1 MEVLYSLSKTLKDA
15 RDKIVEGTLYSNVS
29 DLIQQ
34 FNQMIVTM
42 NGNDFQTGGIGNLPI
57 RNWTFDFG
65 LLGTTLLNL
74 DANYVETARTTI
86 EYFIDF
92 IDNVC
97 MDEMARESQRN
108 GVAPQSEAL
117 RKLAGIKFKRI
128 NFNNS
133 SEYIENW
140 NLQNKRQRTGFV
152 FLKPNMFPYSAL
164 FTLYSSQSKH
174 YKLTGSRWGK
184 TGSEIQVGGFDYSCT
199 LNAPANIQQF
209 EHIVQL
215 RRALTT
221 ATITLLSDAERFSFP
236 RVINSADGATTWFF
250 NPIILRPN
258 NVEVEFLLNG
268 QIINTYQAR
277 FGTIIARNF
286 DTIRLSFQLMRPPN
300 MTPAVNALFPQ
311 AQPFQHHATV
321 GLTLRIESAVCE
333 SVLAD
338 ANETLL
344 ANVTAVRQEYAIP
357 VGPVFPPGMNWTE
370 LITNYSP
377 SREDNL
383 QRVFTVAS
391 IRSMLIK

>member
-65 LLGTTLLNL
+65 LLGTTPLNL

-86 EYFIDF
+86 EYPIDF

-117 RKLAGIKFKRI
+117 RKPAGIKFQRP

-140 NLQNKRQRTGFV
+140 TLQNRRQRTGFA
-152 FLKPNMFPYSAL
+152 FHKPHTFPYSAS
-164 FTLYSSQSKH
+164 FP
-174 YKLTGSRWGK
+174 LTSPQPMHDNFLGTMWLNA
-184 TGSEIQVGGFDYSCT
+184 GSEIQVAGFHYSCP

-215 RRALTT
+215 RRAPTP
-221 ATITLLSDAERFSFP
+221 ATITLLPDAERFSLP
-236 RVINSADGATTWFF
+236 RVLTSADGATTWFF

-258 NVEVEFLLNG
+258 NVEVEFLLPG

-277 FGTIIARNF
+277 FGTPIASHL
-286 DTIRLSFQLMRPPN
+286 DPPPLSLQLMRPPN
-300 MTPAVNALFPQ
+300 MTPAVNAFLPQ
-311 AQPFQHHATV
+311 AQPFQHHAPV
-321 GLTLRIESAVCE
+321 GLTLRIESAPCE
-333 SVLAD
+333 SVPAD
-338 ANETLL
+338 SNDPLL
-344 ANVTAVRQEYAIP
+344 ANVTAVRQEYATP
-357 VGPVFPPGMNWTE
+357 VPPVFPPGMNWTE

-377 SREDNL
+377 SREDTL

-391 IRSMLIK
+391 IRSMLIQ

>member
-34 FNQMIVTM
+34 FNQMVVTM
-42 NGNDFQTGGIGNLPI
+42 NGNDFQTGGVGNLPI

-140 NLQNKRQRTGFV
+140 NLQNRRQRTGFV
-152 FLKPNMFPYSAL
+152 LHKPNIFPYSAS
-164 FTLYSSQSKH
+164 FTLNRSQPMH
-174 YKLTGSRWGK
+174 DNLMGTMWLNA
-184 TGSEIQVGGFDYSCT
+184 GSEIQVAGFDYSCA

-221 ATITLLSDAERFSFP
+221 ATITLLPDAERFSFP

>member
-65 LLGTTLLNL
+65 LLGTTLFNL
-74 DANYVETARTTI
+74 DANYVENARTTI

-108 GVAPQSEAL
+108 GIAPQSEAL
-117 RKLAGIKFKRI
+117 RKLSGIKFKRI
-128 NFNNS
+128 NFDNS
-133 SEYIENW
+133 SDYIENW
-140 NLQNKRQRTGFV
+140 NLQNRRQRTGFV
-152 FLKPNMFPYSAL
+152 FHKPNILPYSAS
-164 FTLYSSQSKH
+164 FTLNRSQPMHDNLRGTMWINAGSK
-174 YKLTGSRWGK
+174 
-184 TGSEIQVGGFDYSCT
+184 IQVAGVDYACA
-199 LNAPANIQQF
+199 LNAPPNIQHF
-209 EHIVQL
+209 EHIVPL
-215 RRALTT
+215 KPALPT
-221 ATITLLSDAERFSFP
+221 ATFTLLPDAERFSFP
-236 RVINSADGATTWFF
+236 KVINSPKGTTTWYS
-250 NPIILRPN
+250 NPVVLRPS

-268 QIINTYQAR
+268 QTINTYQAR
-277 FGTIIARNF
+277 FCTIVARNF
-286 DTIRLSFQLMRPPN
+286 DTIRLSFQLIRPPN
-300 MTPAVNALFPQ
+300 MKPAVAQLFPQ
-311 AQPFQHHATV
+311 ATPFSFHATV
-321 GLTLRIESAVCE
+321 GLTMRMDPAVCG

-338 ANETLL
+338 ANQTLM
-344 ANVTAVRQEYAIP
+344 ANVTSIRQEYAIP
-357 VGPVFPPGMNWTE
+357 VGQVFPPGMNWTE

>member
-15 RDKIVEGTLYSNVS
+15 RDKIVEGTLSSNVS

-42 NGNDFQTGGIGNLPI
+42 NGNDFQTGGIGTLPI
-57 RNWTFDFG
+57 RNWTFPFG

-86 EYFIDF
+86 EYFLDF
-92 IDNVC
+92 IDTVC

-117 RKLAGIKFKRI
+117 RKLAAIKFKRT

-140 NLQNKRQRTGFV
+140 NSQNRRQRTGFV
-152 FLKPNMFPYSAL
+152 FHKPNTFPYSAS
-164 FTLYSSQSKH
+164 FTSNRSQPMH
-174 YKLTGSRWGK
+174 DNLMGTMWLNA
-184 TGSEIQVGGFDYSCT
+184 GSEIQVAGLDYSCA

-215 RRALTT
+215 RRPLTT
-221 ATITLLSDAERFSFP
+221 ATITPLPDAERFSFP
-236 RVINSADGATTWFF
+236 SLINSADGATTWFF

-258 NVEVEFLLNG
+258 NAEVEFLLNG
-268 QIINTYQAR
+268 QIIHTYQAR
-277 FGTIIARNF
+277 FGTPIARNF
-286 DTIRLSFQLMRPPN
+286 DTIRLSFQLPRPPN
-300 MTPAVNALFPQ
+300 MTPAATASFPQ
-311 AQPFQHHATV
+311 APPFQHHATV
-321 GLTLRIESAVCE
+321 GLTLPIESAVCE
-333 SVLAD
+333 SVPAD
-338 ANETLL
+338 SNETSL
-344 ANVTAVRQEYAIP
+344 ASVTAVRHQYATP
-357 VGPVFPPGMNWTE
+357 VGPVLPPGMNWTE

>member
-57 RNWTFDFG
+57 RNWTFDFR

-74 DANYVETARTTI
+74 DANPVETARTTI

-117 RKLAGIKFKRI
+117 RKLAGINLQRI
-128 NFNNS
+128 NFHNS

-140 NLQNKRQRTGFV
+140 NLQNRRQRTGFV
-152 FLKPNMFPYSAL
+152 PHKPNIFPYSASL
-164 FTLYSSQSKH
+164 TSNRSQPMHDNLMGTMWLNAGSEPQVAGFHYSSA
-174 YKLTGSRWGK
+174 
-184 TGSEIQVGGFDYSCT
+184 

-209 EHIVQL
+209 EHTVQL
-215 RRALTT
+215 RRALTP
-221 ATITLLSDAERFSFP
+221 ATITLLPDAERFSSP
-236 RVINSADGATTWFF
+236 RVITSADGATTWFF

-258 NVEVEFLLNG
+258 NVEVDLSLNG

-277 FGTIIARNF
+277 FGTIIARTF
-286 DTIRLSFQLMRPPN
+286 DTIRLSFQSMRPPN
-300 MTPAVNALFPQ
+300 MTPAVNAFPPQ

-321 GLTLRIESAVCE
+321 GLTLRIDPAVRE

-338 ANETLL
+338 SNETLL
-344 ANVTAVRQEYAIP
+344 ASVTAVRQEYAIP

>member
-1 MEVLYSLSKTLKDA
+1 MDVLYSLSKTLKDA

-34 FNQMIVTM
+34 FNQMIITM
-42 NGNDFQTGGIGNLPI
+42 NGNEFQTGGIGNLPI
-57 RNWTFDFG
+57 RNWNFNFG

-74 DANYVETARTTI
+74 DANYVETARNTI
-86 EYFIDF
+86 DYFVDF
-92 IDNVC
+92 VDNVC
-97 MDEMARESQRN
+97 MDEMVRESQRN
-108 GVAPQSEAL
+108 GIAPQSDSL
-117 RKLAGIKFKRI
+117 RKLSGIRFKRI
-128 NFNNS
+128 NFDNS

-140 NLQNKRQRTGFV
+140 NLQNRRQRTGFT
-152 FLKPNMFPYSAL
+152 FHKPNIFPYSAS
-164 FTLYSSQSKH
+164 FTLNRSQPAH
-174 YKLTGSRWGK
+174 DNLMGTMWLNA
-184 TGSEIQVGGFDYSCT
+184 GSEIQVAGFDYSCAI
-199 LNAPANIQQF
+199 NAPANIQQF
-209 EHIVQL
+209 EHIVPL
-215 RRALTT
+215 RRVLTT
-221 ATITLLSDAERFSFP
+221 ATITLLPDAERFSFP

-250 NPIILRPN
+250 NPVILRPN

-277 FGTIIARNF
+277 FGTIVARNF

-300 MTPAVNALFPQ
+300 MTPAVAALFPN
-311 AQPFQHHATV
+311 AQPFEHHATV

-338 ANETLL
+338 ASETLL
-344 ANVTAVRQEYAIP
+344 ANVTSVRQEYAIP
-357 VGPVFPPGMNWTE
+357 VGPVFPPGMNWTD

>member
-1 MEVLYSLSKTLKDA
+1 MEVLYSLSTTLKDA
-15 RDKIVEGTLYSNVS
+15 RDKIVESTLYSNVS

-74 DANYVETARTTI
+74 DANYVENARTTI

-97 MDEMARESQRN
+97 MHEIARESQRN
-108 GVAPQSEAL
+108 GIAPQSEAL
-117 RKLAGIKFKRI
+117 RKLSGIKFKRI

-133 SEYIENW
+133 SDYIENW
-140 NLQNKRQRTGFV
+140 NLQNRRQRTGFV
-152 FLKPNMFPYSAL
+152 FHKPNILPYSAS
-164 FTLYSSQSKH
+164 FTLNRSQPAH
-174 YKLTGSRWGK
+174 DNLMGTMWINA
-184 TGSEIQVGGFDYSCT
+184 GSEIQVAGFDYSCAF
-199 LNAPANIQQF
+199 NAPAKFQQL
-209 EHIVQL
+209 EHVVPL

-221 ATITLLSDAERFSFP
+221 ATITLLPDAERFSFP
-236 RVINSADGATTWFF
+236 RVINSADGNTTWYF
-250 NPIILRPN
+250 NPVILRPS

-286 DTIRLSFQLMRPPN
+286 DTIRLSFQLVRPPN
-300 MTPAVNALFPQ
+300 MTPAVANLFPQ
-311 AQPFQHHATV
+311 APPFIFHATV

-338 ANETLL
+338 ASETLL

-357 VGPVFPPGMNWTE
+357 VGPVFPPDGNWTE

>member
-57 RNWTFDFG
+57 RNWTFDFR

-74 DANYVETARTTI
+74 DANPVETARTTI

-117 RKLAGIKFKRI
+117 RKLAGIKFQRI
-128 NFNNS
+128 NFHNS

-140 NLQNKRQRTGFV
+140 NLQNRRQRTGFV
-152 FLKPNMFPYSAL
+152 PHKPNIFPYSASL
-164 FTLYSSQSKH
+164 TSNRSQPMHDNLMGTMWLNAGSEPQVAGFHYSSA
-174 YKLTGSRWGK
+174 
-184 TGSEIQVGGFDYSCT
+184 

-209 EHIVQL
+209 EHTVQL
-215 RRALTT
+215 RRALTP
-221 ATITLLSDAERFSFP
+221 ATITLLPDAERFSFP
-236 RVINSADGATTWFF
+236 RVITSADGATTWFF

-258 NVEVEFLLNG
+258 NVEVDLSLNG

-277 FGTIIARNF
+277 FGTIIARTF
-286 DTIRLSFQLMRPPN
+286 DTIRLSFQSMRPPN
-300 MTPAVNALFPQ
+300 MTPAVNAFPPQ

-321 GLTLRIESAVCE
+321 GLTLRIDPAVCE

-338 ANETLL
+338 SNETLL
-344 ANVTAVRQEYAIP
+344 ASVTAVRQEYAIP